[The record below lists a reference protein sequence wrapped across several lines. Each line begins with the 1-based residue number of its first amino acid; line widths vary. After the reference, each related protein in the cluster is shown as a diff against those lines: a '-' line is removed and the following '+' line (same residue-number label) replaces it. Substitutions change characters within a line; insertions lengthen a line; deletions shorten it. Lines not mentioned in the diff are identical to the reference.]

1 MENFRVDNETG
12 NVYEFDAQQNAFVFI
27 GKLNGRTEE
36 EFFDKLFN
44 EDDED

>member
-1 MENFRVDNETG
+1 MENFRVNHATG
-12 NVYEFDAQQNAFVFI
+12 HVYEFDAQQNAFIFI

-36 EFFDKLFN
+36 EFFYELFN